1 MPRGRQTHTDG
12 DPRGDE
18 PEGVE
23 TVTEDQ
29 KRAADGG
36 DEPEETPPEETPE
49 EETPTPRERPDA
61 DDVEAEQGDAEGQAR
76 RSARGP
82 EDERP
87 EGERGEPQSAGRLQ
101 TEEQREADDERAAR
115 NREST
120 TAILESQGMTY
131 EEGQRRLTRERGYA
145 DDLPMV
151 SHTQA
156 WETGYAGQ
164 VPDRTPNEAYQAGG
178 DEEEAARADLRAASR
193 GRLGND

>member
-36 DEPEETPPEETPE
+36 DEPDQEPDQEPDGQ
-49 EETPTPRERPDA
+49 ETPTPRERDNA

-76 RSARGP
+76 RSARGGAA
-82 EDERP
+82 EGGDEP
-87 EGERGEPQSAGRLQ
+87 GGEAQSAGRLQ
-101 TEEQREADDERAAR
+101 AEEQREADDERAVR

-120 TAILESQGMTY
+120 TAILESQGLSY
-131 EEGQRRLTRERGYA
+131 EEGQRRLTRERGFA

-178 DEEEAARADLRAASR
+178 DEEQAARADRRAATR
-193 GRLGND
+193 GRIDE